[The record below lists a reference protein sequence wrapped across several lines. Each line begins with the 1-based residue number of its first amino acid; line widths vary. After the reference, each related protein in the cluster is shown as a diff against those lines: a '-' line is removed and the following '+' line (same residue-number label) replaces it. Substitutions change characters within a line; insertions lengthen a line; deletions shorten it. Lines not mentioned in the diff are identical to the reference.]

1 MRFRIGLIV
10 GLGAGYVLGTKA
22 GRERYEQIRR
32 WFHQLAG
39 NPQVQQV
46 AEKGREVAGQAAHK
60 GAEAVQSA
68 VSKVGASVK
77 DRLGN
82 GHEPDVDVQQI
93 GI

>member
-1 MRFRIGLIV
+1 MRFRIGLIL

-32 WFHQLAG
+32 WFHHVAG
-39 NPQVQQV
+39 SPQVQQL
-46 AEKGREVAGQAAHK
+46 AEKGKEVAGEAAHR

-68 VSKVGASVK
+68 VTKVGSNVR

-82 GHEPDVDVQQI
+82 GHQPEVDVQQL
-93 GI
+93 GT